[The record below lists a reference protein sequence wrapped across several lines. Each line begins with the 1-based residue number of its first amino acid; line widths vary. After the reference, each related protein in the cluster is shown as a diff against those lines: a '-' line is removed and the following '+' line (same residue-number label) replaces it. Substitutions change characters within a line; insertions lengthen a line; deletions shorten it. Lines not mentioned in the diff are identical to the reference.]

1 MRYKGIFGHCEYSGK
16 RAKRYFI
23 SDITDEKGN
32 KIKDHVWI
40 DYEIAPELKNE
51 FKHSDYRILGS

>member
-23 SDITDEKGN
+23 SDIRDEQGK

-40 DYEIAPELKNE
+40 D
-51 FKHSDYRILGS
+51 

>member
-51 FKHSDYRILGS
+51 FKHSVL